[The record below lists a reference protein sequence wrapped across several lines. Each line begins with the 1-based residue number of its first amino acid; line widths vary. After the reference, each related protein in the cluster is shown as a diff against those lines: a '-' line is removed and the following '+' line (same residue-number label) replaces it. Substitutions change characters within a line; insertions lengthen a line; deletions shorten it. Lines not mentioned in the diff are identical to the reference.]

1 VRRLLSFV
9 RHSPYKRGVS
19 EEGPIPFSV
28 IEDETTDVISLQDPG
43 RRRAAKRDRCTLTLL
58 TGVEAGLVYWI
69 DADETV
75 LGRGHGC
82 RVRIDDSALSRRHCR
97 ILKKGDAY
105 VVEDLGSTNGTF
117 VDGEPVGEGRRLE
130 DGVRIQMGRDTVL
143 KFSIQDELEMR
154 ASRRLYE
161 SAMHDPLTGVYNRR
175 YLDGHLDA
183 EFAFASRH
191 GTSLSLL
198 LIDAD
203 HFKRVNDSFGHAAG
217 DTALRALAGH
227 LKSSVRAEDM
237 IARFGGE
244 EFAVLAREIS
254 VEGALAVAERIRR
267 SVEATPVKL
276 DDGRSVPLTVS
287 IGVVTM
293 GSRRPYASSDALLE
307 AADEALYRAKEAGRN
322 RSEGA

>member
-1 VRRLLSFV
+1 
-9 RHSPYKRGVS
+9 VS
-19 EEGPIPFSV
+19 EEGRIPFPAF
-28 IEDETTDVISLQDPG
+28 EDETTDVISLTDPG

-69 DADETV
+69 EADETV

-82 RVRIDDSALSRRHCR
+82 RVRIEDSALSRQHCR
-97 ILKKGDAY
+97 IVKKPDGFHI
-105 VVEDLGSTNGTF
+105 EDLGSTNGTF
-117 VDGEPVGEGRRLE
+117 VDGEAVREARRLD

-143 KFSIQDELEMR
+143 KFSVQDELEMK
-154 ASRRLYE
+154 ATKRLYE

-175 YLDGHLDA
+175 YLDDHLQA
-183 EFAFASRH
+183 EFAFAARH

-203 HFKRVNDSFGHAAG
+203 HFKRVNDTWGHAAG

-227 LKSSVRAEDM
+227 LQRSVRHEDM

-244 EFAVLAREIS
+244 EFAVLAREIT
-254 VEGALAVAERIRR
+254 VEGALAVAERIRHL
-267 SVEATPVKL
+267 VEATPVRL
-276 DDGRSVPLTVS
+276 EDGRTVS
-287 IGVVTM
+287 ITVSVGVVTM
-293 GSRRPYASSDALLE
+293 AGQRTFASADALLE

-322 RSEGA
+322 RSELA

>member
-1 VRRLLSFV
+1 VRAVLSFAGL
-9 RHSPYKRGVS
+9 SPYKRGVS
-19 EEGPIPFSV
+19 DEGPVPFPV
-28 IEDETTDVISLQDPG
+28 FEGETTDVISLADPG
-43 RRRAAKRDRCTLTLL
+43 RRRLKRDRCTLTLL

-82 RVRIDDSALSRRHCR
+82 RVRIEDSALSRKHCR
-97 ILKKGDAY
+97 IIKKSGDY
-105 VVEDLGSTNGTF
+105 VIEDLGSTNGTF
-117 VDGEPVGEGRRLE
+117 VDAEPVREGRRLE

-154 ASRRLYE
+154 ATRRLYE
-161 SAMHDPLTGVYNRR
+161 SAMNDPLTGVYNRR
-175 YLDGHLDA
+175 YLDNHLDA
-183 EFAFASRH
+183 EFAFAARH

-203 HFKRVNDSFGHAAG
+203 HFKRVNDTFGHAGG

-227 LKSSVRAEDM
+227 LKSNVRAEDM

-254 VEGALAVAERIRR
+254 GEGALAVAERIRR

-276 DDGRSVPLTVS
+276 EDGGSIAITVS

-293 GSRRPYASSDALLE
+293 GAKRTFNNADALLE

-322 RSEGA
+322 RSEQG